1 MQSKSRM
8 RKAIL
13 SAAGLIF
20 LDVDDTYYWKFGYL
34 LVDVNPDDEG
44 LEAFT
49 IHYVAG
55 EVEMKNFPL
64 ISEEDHPTA
73 WYDSSL
79 KFGIDVKNRI
89 RTAKERLENLRTLK
103 SHIFDNTCLE
113 TTVASLRGH
122 SLEDK
127 YVLTD
132 TVKACGITDIILGTF
147 SPVQRRVDDQV
158 ALTLSDPNMQKQY
171 AGLSWFIF
179 AEARSDKLSDQLIGK
194 TLAEAWQVIAAFALP
209 VGLERAKEYGKP
221 LKKSKLLS

>member
-1 MQSKSRM
+1 M

-73 WYDSSL
+73 
-79 KFGIDVKNRI
+79 
-89 RTAKERLENLRTLK
+89 
-103 SHIFDNTCLE
+103 
-113 TTVASLRGH
+113 
-122 SLEDK
+122 
-127 YVLTD
+127 
-132 TVKACGITDIILGTF
+132 
-147 SPVQRRVDDQV
+147 
-158 ALTLSDPNMQKQY
+158 
-171 AGLSWFIF
+171 
-179 AEARSDKLSDQLIGK
+179 
-194 TLAEAWQVIAAFALP
+194 
-209 VGLERAKEYGKP
+209 
-221 LKKSKLLS
+221 